1 MHRSLVKSPDSPILQ
16 RKDSYEEARAGAA
29 QVSHEAGPVG
39 RVGEVLWVD
48 GDGDVVHR
56 QNDYERYPHGP
67 RQGSVYDLK
76 WNMLLVMNS
85 KSHVESP
92 IM

>member
-1 MHRSLVKSPDSPILQ
+1 MKHWIKCIIVVWYPEIANC
-16 RKDSYEEARAGAA
+16 E
-29 QVSHEAGPVG
+29 VSHEAGPVG

-56 QNDYERYPHGP
+56 QDDYERYPHGP

-76 WNMLLVMNS
+76 WNIHVMNS